1 MRGVE
6 GRGRV
11 GRRGEVQGGGPMLR
25 PVVMCL
31 AETQSDG
38 PPGKS
43 IPGILQEQQQ
53 NLGPGRLLGSLLN
66 TQPEP
71 YFSASVSRKLSLCF
85 GRGDRKCLRLR

>member
-1 MRGVE
+1 MR
-6 GRGRV
+6 
-11 GRRGEVQGGGPMLR
+11 GGGPMLR

-71 YFSASVSRKLSLCF
+71 YFAASVSRKLPLCF
-85 GRGDRKCLRLR
+85 GGGMENVYACVKSTQLLLAEVLQEN